1 MTSQGDEASFDGG
14 AADGRTL
21 VWTLAEQEDAHALL
35 DAPVD
40 LDLALGWVMRCD
52 RVDFP
57 PGGVAYRHTHPGPG
71 IRCLLKGEIRIE
83 TQGRTETYG
92 PFEAW
97 FESGPEP
104 VYAAA
109 SDTEETG
116 FVRVMLLPAEYAGQR
131 TIRYA
136 DPADAEKPKTQ
147 RATIL
152 LEATSCEA
160 GSGGQLLVDQ
170 LVAHGVDTASSAS
183 PARATSPSSTRC
195 TTRRSG

>member
-1 MTSQGDEASFDGG
+1 MRLQLREFPNGVEVARGNVVVYDVAADTASFCGG
-14 AADGRTL
+14 AADGHSL
-21 VWTLAEQEDAHALL
+21 VWTLAEEEDRNAVL

-40 LDLALGWVMRCD
+40 LDPALDWMIRCD

-83 TQGRTETYG
+83 SRGETETYG
-92 PFEAW
+92 LFDAW

-104 VYAAA
+104 VYASA
-109 SDTEETG
+109 SESEETG

-131 TIRYA
+131 TIRYV

-147 RATIL
+147 RVKIL
-152 LEATSCEA
+152 LEEP
-160 GSGGQLLVDQ
+160 LNL
-170 LVAHGVDTASSAS
+170 
-183 PARATSPSSTRC
+183 
-195 TTRRSG
+195 